1 VAVNATES
9 LEGTYGERGTRADNG
24 GLGAEP
30 PAGSRGRVPGQRVR
44 GASPPPPEAES
55 FTTFGRPTE
64 AITFMSFAIF
74 CKLGTLNLGYTGQ

>member
-1 VAVNATES
+1 VASTPLKVR
-9 LEGTYGERGTRADNG
+9 GTYGERGNNG

-30 PAGSRGRVPGQRVR
+30 QRDPGAVPLFRRSG
-44 GASPPPPEAES
+44 GEAPPPEAES

-74 CKLGTLNLGYTGQ
+74 CKLGIRLISATQYPDKT